1 MITKEVREWLQKV
14 ERRQY
19 SYEDAMYEFMR
30 FSSFLTRE
38 EMKMIKS
45 KLEDSYKK

>member
-1 MITKEVREWLQKV
+1 MITREVREWLNKV

-19 SYEDAMYEFMR
+19 SYDDAMYEFML

-38 EMKMIKS
+38 EMKQIKS
-45 KLEDSYKK
+45 KLEEVYK